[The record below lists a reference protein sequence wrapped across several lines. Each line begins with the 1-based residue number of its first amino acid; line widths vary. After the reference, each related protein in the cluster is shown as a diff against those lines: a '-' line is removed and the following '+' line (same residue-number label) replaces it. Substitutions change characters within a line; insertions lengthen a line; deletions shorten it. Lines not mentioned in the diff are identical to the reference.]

1 MTLLQ
6 RTCASVAPACR
17 PAALQAQA
25 RMDSKTKPRGSLGRL
40 EELACR
46 LASMYGTAAPA
57 LPARAVVV
65 MAADH
70 GAAEEGV
77 SAYPQEVTAQM
88 VRNFAAGGAAIN
100 VLARLQ
106 QARVIVVDMGTKTP
120 LDGLVQ
126 VRSHRLGPGTAN
138 FTRGPAMSR
147 EAAVRALE
155 FGIALAAELHEA
167 GVGLLAVGEMGIGN
181 TTAASAITAAFLGL
195 PPEQVTGRGTGVDD
209 DRLRRKVGAVGQ
221 ALAVNRP
228 DPADPLDVLA
238 KVGGFE
244 IGGLAGVIL
253 GAAARQTPVV
263 LDGFITG
270 AAALVAAGLCP
281 AARDYLI
288 AAHRSSEPGH
298 GFILRRL
305 DLRPLLDLDMRLG
318 EGTGAAL
325 ALNLVE
331 ASLRLLAEMATFEA
345 AGVTD
350 AGA

>member
-1 MTLLQ
+1 VTLLQ
-6 RTCASVAPACR
+6 RTCAAVAPACR

-25 RMDSKTKPRGSLGRL
+25 QLDAKTKPRGSLGRL

-46 LASMYGTAAPA
+46 LASIYGTPDPG
-57 LPARAVVV
+57 LPAKAVVV

-100 VLARLQ
+100 VLARQQ
-106 QARVIVVDMGTKTP
+106 QAQVIVVGMGTKTP
-120 LDGLVQ
+120 LEGLAG

-147 EAAVRALE
+147 ETAIGAVE
-155 FGIALAAELHEA
+155 FGIALAGELQEA
-167 GVGLLAVGEMGIGN
+167 GVGLLAVGDMGIAN
-181 TTAASAITAAFLGL
+181 TTAASAMTAAFLGL
-195 PPEQVTGRGTGVDD
+195 APKEVTGRGTGVDD
-209 DRLRRKVGAVGQ
+209 ARLQRKVEVVGR
-221 ALAVNRP
+221 ALAVNRA
-228 DPADPLDVLA
+228 DPADPLGVVA

-244 IGGLAGVIL
+244 IAGLAGVLL
-253 GAAARQTPVV
+253 GAAARRVPVV

-270 AAALVAAGLCP
+270 AAALAAAGLCP
-281 AARDYLI
+281 AVLDYLI
-288 AAHRSSEPGH
+288 ASHRSAEPGH
-298 GFILRRL
+298 AFILGHL
-305 DLRPLLDLDMRLG
+305 GLRPLLDLDMRLG
-318 EGTGAAL
+318 EGTGAVL
-325 ALNLVE
+325 ALSLVE
-331 ASLRLLAEMATFEA
+331 ASLRILREMATFET